1 MNAKPLWRRWSL
13 ALPAFALAAAV
24 AVQCLPA
31 FRSKIKTRD
40 PRIAQSVPAALPG
53 WIGRDVPLG
62 SNEFLTT
69 EAASVLNFDEYVN
82 REFSRNG
89 ENLGV
94 YVAYWGDGKMPTQLV
109 ASHTPDRC
117 WTETGWRCLAMKF
130 KQDNTIDGVTLQPAE
145 WRLFEPPDGGKPTY
159 VLYWHLV
166 EGRAY
171 DYGNRFNAIPD
182 PFLWWKG
189 AVKQMLLGSREQY
202 FIRITSSEPFENLRG
217 DPGFADVMRSLER
230 LGIAANRGEGIS
242 RR

>member
-1 MNAKPLWRRWSL
+1 MSANAPWRRWSI
-13 ALPAFALAAAV
+13 ALPALVLAAA
-24 AVQCLPA
+24 AA
-31 FRSKIKTRD
+31 FQFPTSFRAKTKTRG
-40 PRIAQSVPAALPG
+40 PRVAQSVPAALPG

-62 SNEFLTT
+62 SSEFLAT
-69 EAASVLNFDEYVN
+69 EAANVLNFDDYVN
-82 REFSRNG
+82 REFSRGG
-89 ENLGV
+89 ETFGV

-145 WRLFEPPDGGKPTY
+145 WRVFEPPDGGKPTY

-166 EGRAY
+166 EGRVY
-171 DYGNRFNAIPD
+171 DYGNRFNSIPD

-202 FIRITSSEPFENLRG
+202 FIRLTSSEPFGNLWG
-217 DPGFADVMRSLER
+217 DPGFADVVRSLER
-230 LGIAANRGEGIS
+230 LGIAANRPDWIS
-242 RR
+242 SR